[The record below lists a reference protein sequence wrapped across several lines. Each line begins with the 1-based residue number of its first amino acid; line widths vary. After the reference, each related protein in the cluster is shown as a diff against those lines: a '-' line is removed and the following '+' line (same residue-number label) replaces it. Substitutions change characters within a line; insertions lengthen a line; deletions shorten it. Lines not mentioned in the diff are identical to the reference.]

1 MSTTNWPGAP
11 MDAVIRDVRFA
22 VRSLVRNPSFTITAV
37 LALGLGIGSTAGVFS
52 LLEGVVL
59 RPLPFLREPA
69 RLVTIWDTNRDKGLK
84 HEGISPVTF
93 HDYRALTSVFEDA
106 AAWWRPQLNLADD
119 TGDPVRV
126 SAVEASENLFT
137 VLGVQPAVGRG
148 FTIHPDLFGP
158 EQEAII
164 SHRLWQTR
172 FGGDRTVIGRQIRL
186 NGFAYTVVGIMPPG
200 FGFPG
205 ETDLWQQLQWNLH
218 NHSRGAHFMEAVAR
232 LRVGVTVDRA
242 NRELA
247 ALGTRLGSEF
257 TATNAGWSARVIE
270 LDRETAGVFRPGLF
284 ALFGAS
290 ALLLLIACINV
301 ANLLLARG
309 SARRR
314 EVALRAAIGASRG
327 DLVRLFLT
335 ETVVLACGGA
345 ALGLAVAVISVK
357 ALILGSPV
365 RIPRGDAIGIDAPV
379 LAFATLTAV
388 LTALAFGLAPA
399 LMMSRADLQDALK
412 DGSKGSGSRGR
423 HVRSTLVVAEVSL
436 AVMLL
441 SGAGLLVRSVAGM
454 LRVSTGVDPSF
465 VITASVQLPD
475 AAYRDWPRVEQFYS
489 SLVRGLGQR
498 PGIAAAGT
506 TTFLPLDPGWR
517 LPYRVVGAAPVPA
530 GDEPTAQVH
539 SADAGYFA
547 SIRAPIVRGR
557 TFDSHDDA
565 ASLPVVIVNETLAR
579 RLWPN
584 EDPIGRRIATTVR
597 QIGPLARRIVQGDEH
612 EVVGVVRDIRNTSL
626 RDDPEPAMYF
636 APGQFPAR
644 KMSLVVRGRGDAAQL
659 TTIIQDE
666 VHRLDPAIPLG
677 EVKPMSRVLAAVVD
691 PPRFVMMLMTAF
703 AVLAL
708 TLAAVGIYGMLSY
721 AVSHRR
727 REFGIRL
734 ALGARP
740 AGVMGLV
747 LREGLTLALAGAA
760 IGVAVMIVASRSL
773 AGFLFDVKPWDP
785 VTLAVV
791 LAVVLVVATVA
802 CLVPGRRASAED
814 PAGSLRAD

>member
-1 MSTTNWPGAP
+1 
-11 MDAVIRDVRFA
+11 MDTVIKDVRFA
-22 VRSLVRNPSFTITAV
+22 IRSLARSPSFTVTAV

-59 RPLPFLREPA
+59 RPLPFFREPA
-69 RLVTIWDTNRDKGLK
+69 RLVTIRDTNRDKGLN
-84 HEGISPVTF
+84 HEGLSPVTF
-93 HDYRALTSVFEDA
+93 HDYRALTSVFQDA
-106 AAWWRPQLNLADD
+106 AAWWRPQINLADD
-119 TGDPVRV
+119 TGDPIRV
-126 SAVEASENLFT
+126 SAVETSENLFS

-172 FGGDRTVIGRQIRL
+172 FGGDRAVIGRPIRL
-186 NGFAYTVVGIMPPG
+186 NGFTYTVVGIMPPG

-232 LRVGVTVDRA
+232 LEPGVTVARA

-247 ALGTRLGSEF
+247 ALGTTLGAEF
-257 TATNAGWSARVIE
+257 KATNAGWSAKVIE
-270 LDRETAGVFRPGLF
+270 LDRETVGVFRPGLF

-301 ANLLLARG
+301 ANLLLARA

-314 EVALRAAIGASRG
+314 EVALRAAIGASRS

-335 ETVVLACGGA
+335 ESVLLAAGGA
-345 ALGLAVAVISVK
+345 VLGIVVAVLSVK
-357 ALILGSPV
+357 TLILAAPV
-365 RIPRGDAIGIDAPV
+365 RIPRADAIGIDAPV
-379 LAFATLTAV
+379 LAFTTLTAA
-388 LTALAFGLAPA
+388 LTALVFGLAPA
-399 LMMSRADLQDALK
+399 LMTSRAEMQDALK
-412 DGSKGSGSRGR
+412 DGSRGSGSHGR
-423 HVRSTLVVAEVSL
+423 RMRSALVIAEVSL
-436 AVMLL
+436 AVVLL

-465 VITASVQLPD
+465 VITASMQLPD
-475 AAYRDWPRVEQFYS
+475 AAYRDWARVDEFYTT
-489 SLVRGLGQR
+489 LVRGLTQR
-498 PGIAAAGT
+498 PGITAAGT
-506 TTFLPLDPGWR
+506 ATFLPLEPGWR
-517 LPYRVVGAAPVPA
+517 IPYRVVGAAPVPA
-530 GDEPTAQVH
+530 GDEPTAQMH

-547 SIRAPIVRGR
+547 AIRAPILRGR

-565 ASLPVVIVNETLAR
+565 TSRPVVIVNETLAR

-597 QIGPLARRIVQGDEH
+597 QIGPLARRVAQGDEH

-636 APGQFPAR
+636 APSQFPAR
-644 KMSLVVRGRGDAAQL
+644 KMSLVVRGRADPAQL

-666 VHRLDPAIPLG
+666 VRRLDPTIPLG
-677 EVKPMSRVLAAVVD
+677 DVKPMSRVLAAVVD
-691 PPRFVMMLMTAF
+691 PPRFVMMLMAAF
-703 AVLAL
+703 ALLAL
-708 TLAAVGIYGMLSY
+708 TLAGVGIYGMVSY

-740 AGVMGLV
+740 AGVVRLV
-747 LREGLTLALAGAA
+747 MREGLTLVLAGCA
-760 IGVAVMIVASRSL
+760 IGVAVVMVASRSL
-773 AGFLFDVKPWDP
+773 AGFLFGVKPWDP
-785 VTLAVV
+785 ATLATVLGVV
-791 LAVVLVVATVA
+791 LGVATIA

-814 PAGSLRAD
+814 PAGALRAD

>member
-1 MSTTNWPGAP
+1 
-11 MDAVIRDVRFA
+11 MDTILNDVRFA
-22 VRSLVRNPSFTITAV
+22 IRSLIRSPSFTITAV

-59 RPLPFLREPA
+59 RPLPFFREPG
-69 RLVTIWDTNRDKGLK
+69 RLVSIWDTNRDKGLN
-84 HEGISPVTF
+84 HEGLSPVTF
-93 HDYRALTSVFEDA
+93 NDYRALTSVFEDA
-106 AAWWRPQLNLADD
+106 AAWWRPQLNLADE
-119 TGDPVRV
+119 TGDPIRV
-126 SAVEASENLFT
+126 SAVEASENLFR

-148 FTIHPDLFGP
+148 FTVHPDLFGP
-158 EQEAII
+158 EQEALI

-172 FGGDRTVIGRQIRL
+172 FGGDRAVVGRRIRL
-186 NGFAYTVVGIMPPG
+186 NGFTYTIIGVMPPG

-205 ETDLWQQLQWNLH
+205 ETDLWQQLQWNLY

-232 LRVGVTVDRA
+232 LRPDVSIDRA

-247 ALGTRLGSEF
+247 ALGTTLGSEF
-257 TATNAGWSARVIE
+257 KATNAGWSARVVE

-301 ANLLLARG
+301 ANLLLARA

-327 DLVRLFLT
+327 AIVRLFLT
-335 ETVVLACGGA
+335 ESAVLAVGGA
-345 ALGLAVAVISVK
+345 LLGIVVAVLSVK
-357 ALILGSPV
+357 ALLVGSPV
-365 RIPRGDAIGIDAPV
+365 RIPRADTIAIDERV
-379 LAFATLTAV
+379 LLFATFTAALTAV
-388 LTALAFGLAPA
+388 AFGLGPA
-399 LMMSRADLQDALK
+399 LLLSRAGLQDALK
-412 DGSKGSGSRGR
+412 DGSKGSGSHGRRTRGA
-423 HVRSTLVVAEVSL
+423 LVVAEVAL

-454 LRVSTGVDPSF
+454 LRVSTGVDPSS
-465 VITASVQLPD
+465 VITASMQLPD
-475 AAYRDWPRVEQFYS
+475 AAYRDWERVDRFYA

-498 PGIAAAGT
+498 PGIVAAGT
-506 TTFLPLDPGWR
+506 ATFLPLEPGWR
-517 LPYRVVGAAPVPA
+517 LPYHVVGSAPVPA

-539 SADAGYFA
+539 SADAGFFA
-547 SIRAPIVRGR
+547 AVRAPIVRGR
-557 TFDSHDDA
+557 PFDSHDDA
-565 ASLPVVIVNETLAR
+565 ASRPVVIINETLAR

-584 EDPIGRRIATTVR
+584 DDPVGRRIATTIR

-626 RDDPEPAMYF
+626 REDPEPAMYF
-636 APGQFPAR
+636 PPAQFPAR
-644 KMSLVVRGRGDAAQL
+644 KMNLVVRGRGDAAQL
-659 TTIIQDE
+659 TAIIQDE
-666 VHRLDPAIPLG
+666 VRRLDPTIPLG
-677 EVKPMSRVLAAVVD
+677 DVKPMSRVLAAVVD
-691 PPRFVMMLMTAF
+691 PPRFVMMLMAAF

-740 AGVMGLV
+740 AGVVRLV
-747 LREGLTLALAGAA
+747 LREGLTLVLVGCT
-760 IGVAVMIVASRSL
+760 IGVVVMIVASRSL
-773 AGFLFDVKPWDP
+773 AGFLFAVKPWDP
-785 VTLAVV
+785 GTLAVV
-791 LAVVLVVATVA
+791 VAGVFAVATIA
-802 CLVPGRRASAED
+802 CLVPARRASAED
-814 PAGSLRAD
+814 PAGALRAD

>member
-1 MSTTNWPGAP
+1 
-11 MDAVIRDVRFA
+11 MDTVIKDVRFA
-22 VRSLVRNPSFTITAV
+22 VRSLVRSPSFTITAV

-52 LLEGVVL
+52 LLDGVVL
-59 RPLPFLREPA
+59 RPLPFFREPA
-69 RLVTIWDTNRDKGLK
+69 RLVSIWDTNREKGLN
-84 HEGISPVTF
+84 HEGLSPVTF
-93 HDYRALTSVFEDA
+93 NDYRALTSVFEDA
-106 AAWWRPQLNLADD
+106 AAWWRPQLNLADE

-126 SAVEASENLFT
+126 SAVETSENLFT
-137 VLGVQPAVGRG
+137 LLGVQPTVGRG
-148 FTIHPDLFGP
+148 FTLHPDLFGP

-172 FGGDRTVIGRQIRL
+172 FGGDRSVIGRRIRL
-186 NGFAYTVVGIMPPG
+186 NGFTYTVVGIMPPG

-232 LRVGVTVDRA
+232 LQPGVTVDRA

-247 ALGTRLGSEF
+247 ALGTRLGTEF
-257 TATNAGWSARVIE
+257 RATNTGWSARVVE

-301 ANLLLARG
+301 ANLLLARA

-314 EVALRAAIGASRG
+314 EVALRAAIGASRR

-335 ETVVLACGGA
+335 ESLVLAMAGA
-345 ALGLAVAVISVK
+345 VLGIVVAVVSVK
-357 ALILGSPV
+357 ALILASPI
-365 RIPRGDAIGIDAPV
+365 RIPRADAIGVDASV
-379 LAFATLTAV
+379 LVFATFTSA

-399 LMMSRADLQDALK
+399 LMMSRAELQDALK
-412 DGSKGSGSRGR
+412 DGSKGSGSHGR
-423 HVRSTLVVAEVSL
+423 RVRSALVVAEVSL
-436 AVMLL
+436 AVVLL
-441 SGAGLLVRSVAGM
+441 SGAGLLVRSVARM
-454 LRVSTGVDPSF
+454 LRVSTGVDPAF
-465 VITASVQLPD
+465 VITASMQLPD
-475 AAYRDWPRVEQFYS
+475 AAYRDWARVDQFYA
-489 SLVRGLGQR
+489 SLVRGLAQR
-498 PGIAAAGT
+498 SEIAAAGVA
-506 TTFLPLDPGWR
+506 TFLPLEPGWR

-547 SIRAPIVRGR
+547 AIRAPIVRGR

-565 ASLPVVIVNETLAR
+565 TSRPVVIVNETLAR

-584 EDPIGRRIATTVR
+584 EDPVGRRVVTTVR
-597 QIGPLARRIVQGDEH
+597 QVGPLARRVATGDEH

-626 RDDPEPAMYF
+626 RDDTEPAMYF

-644 KMSLVVRGRGDAAQL
+644 KMSLVVRGRGDVAPL
-659 TTIIQDE
+659 TSIIRDE
-666 VHRLDPAIPLG
+666 VRRLDPSIPLG
-677 EVKPMSRVLAAVVD
+677 DVKPMRRVLAAVVD
-691 PPRFVMMLMTAF
+691 PPRFVMMLMAAF

-708 TLAAVGIYGMLSY
+708 TLAAVGIYGTLSY

-740 AGVMGLV
+740 AGVMRLV
-747 LREGLTLALAGAA
+747 LREGLTLVVAGCA
-760 IGVAVMIVASRSL
+760 IGLVVMIVASRSL
-773 AGFLFDVKPWDP
+773 AGFLFGVQPWDP
-785 VTLAVV
+785 TTLAVV
-791 LAVVLVVATVA
+791 SAVVLGVATIA
-802 CLVPGRRASAED
+802 CVVPGRRASAED
-814 PAGSLRAD
+814 PAGALRAD